1 MTLQIKADLGQ
12 LNRIRTYVTE
22 TATGLG
28 VAADA
33 LDDLCLAVDEAAT
46 NIITHGYG
54 GAGDIEIELR
64 VDGPD
69 LFLVL
74 RDRAPAFDLVGA
86 APKALTP
93 PEERDAP
100 GGFGIYLIHAGMDEV
115 SYRAAPEG
123 NELTMIKRG
132 VISETA

>member
-1 MTLQIKADLGQ
+1 MMLQLRADLGQ
-12 LNRIRTYVTE
+12 LKRIRTYVTE

-28 VAADA
+28 VAAHA
-33 LDDLCLAVDEAAT
+33 IDDLCLAVDEVAT

-54 GAGDIEIELR
+54 GAGDIEVELR

-69 LFLVL
+69 LILVL
-74 RDRAPAFDLVGA
+74 RDRAPAFDLVGT
-86 APKALTP
+86 APGALTP

-100 GGFGIYLIHAGMDEV
+100 GGFGIYLIHSVMDEV
-115 SYRAAPEG
+115 SYRQTPDG
-123 NELTMIKRG
+123 NELTMLKRG